1 MPHPSAP
8 IPPSLRQRPFAVAEA
23 LAAHLSPGVLRGSR
37 FERPFHGVRV
47 PRGDGATART
57 QAEFA
62 RVTAQAFSPRL
73 RPGEAFSHATALS
86 LLGCPIRLSPH
97 PHITVQPGN
106 SPSKATGA
114 HGHRASAPFL
124 VVQDH
129 QHLPLVEPQL
139 AFLQAASVLSFTE
152 LVVAAD
158 HLVRSRGRPPRRP
171 PIVTLERLRRAALEH
186 SGRGVMR
193 ARAAVRFA
201 RIGAESRMETLL
213 RLLMA
218 RYGLDV
224 LELQID
230 VYDQVGNWIGRFDMV
245 DVVRKLIIEYDGEQ
259 HRTNDAQYER
269 DAERIERAQRAGYR
283 VLRLRRKQVI
293 DEPLITVRRI
303 AEFLSLPLAP
313 LPANLMRYF
322 AER

>member
-1 MPHPSAP
+1 
-8 IPPSLRQRPFAVAEA
+8 
-23 LAAHLSPGVLRGSR
+23 
-37 FERPFHGVRV
+37 
-47 PRGDGATART
+47 
-57 QAEFA
+57 
-62 RVTAQAFSPRL
+62 
-73 RPGEAFSHATALS
+73 
-86 LLGCPIRLSPH
+86 
-97 PHITVQPGN
+97 
-106 SPSKATGA
+106 
-114 HGHRASAPFL
+114 
-124 VVQDH
+124 
-129 QHLPLVEPQL
+129 
-139 AFLQAASVLSFTE
+139 
-152 LVVAAD
+152 
-158 HLVRSRGRPPRRP
+158 
-171 PIVTLERLRRAALEH
+171 
-186 SGRGVMR
+186 
-193 ARAAVRFA
+193 
-201 RIGAESRMETLL
+201 METLL